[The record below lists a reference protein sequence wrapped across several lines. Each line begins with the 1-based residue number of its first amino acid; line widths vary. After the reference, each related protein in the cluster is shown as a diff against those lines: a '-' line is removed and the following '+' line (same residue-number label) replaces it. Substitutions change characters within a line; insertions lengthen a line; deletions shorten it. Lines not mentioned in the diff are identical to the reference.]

1 VHTNPDKNRILMRIV
16 LSGYSR
22 IWRRLLPLFACVLLL
37 VPGVAAGQ
45 NTGRITG
52 HVSRQDDET
61 PLAGVQV
68 VIQETGAAEWTSTG
82 GDYVF
87 SNVRP
92 GTYTLI
98 FTLANYSTTSMVTVT
113 AQAAATVVTKVE
125 WPLSFVESFV
135 VEAASRQVERAV
147 DAPAPVTHLD
157 ADEVRR
163 LAAQGQVP
171 RMVAY
176 APGVNVVQSG
186 LYDFNVNAR
195 GFNDMSNRRVRTFVD
210 DRDTS
215 QIAVMGVTNWAGVSF
230 ALDEI
235 DSFEFVRG
243 AGSALYGAGAF
254 NGVMSIKTKSAIG
267 NPGGQARITAGE
279 LGTSRFDGRHA
290 GKLGASTYF
299 RVIGGAQHSGD
310 FARSRVTSVEY
321 EGLPREVVPL
331 AQDHVSLFYGSA
343 RVDRPL
349 ASGSLLVVEGGASH
363 SEGHVST
370 TNLGRYQTEGM
381 NQPWARGQFTT
392 PRWRVS
398 SALSA
403 EDLNNSLGLSS
414 GVGSYDNGYLLQ
426 TSADTQGSFS
436 RGKGRFFGGLSIG
449 RLKADSKNPAG
460 VETIWPEAQI
470 VNDGAVFGQT
480 DYAFTDRVKVSGA
493 ARVEVSSLYDATFS
507 PRGAVIVG
515 LAPSHTLRVSVA
527 RAFKAPTIAET
538 RLQAAVAPPLDL
550 SAIEQAF
557 APALGGV
564 RLGFEHIPVLAV
576 GNPHL
581 EVEQVT
587 GLDVGY
593 SGLIARRTL
602 VGVTYFL
609 NHLETF
615 TSGLL
620 PQVGTSLGRLNPDY
634 GPYRPPA
641 GVSPAVAATL
651 QATLNAILPPG
662 FGASLSN
669 LEDGSPAFAL
679 LSNGNFGKA
688 RTQGLEVGVTTSLPE
703 RFRVDVNYT
712 LFDYELTLQAPDVPI
727 LPNTPK
733 HQASFALSYVA
744 PRLDAS
750 IRYRWTDGFDWL
762 SGIYAGPVPAYGL
775 TDVQAAYLI
784 TKRVRAGVDASNLF
798 DNEHY
803 EMFGG
808 DLLGRRVLAH
818 VTTSW

>member
-1 VHTNPDKNRILMRIV
+1 MRIA
-16 LSGYSR
+16 LSGCSWTRRHVVGSSR
-22 IWRRLLPLFACVLLL
+22 TRRCSSIAFLLL
-37 VPGVAAGQ
+37 IAPSLAAAQ
-45 NTGRITG
+45 PTGRITG
-52 HVSRQDDET
+52 HVSREDGT
-61 PLAGVQV
+61 PIAGVQV
-68 VIQETGAAEWTSTG
+68 VAQETGAAEWTSSS

-87 SNVRP
+87 ANIRP
-92 GTYTLI
+92 GTYTLL
-98 FTLANYSTTSMVTVT
+98 FTLANFSTT
-113 AQAAATVVTKVE
+113 ATVNVNVAEGPARVDTKVD

-135 VEAASRQVERAV
+135 VEAASRQVERGV

-171 RMVAY
+171 RLVAY

-235 DSFEFVRG
+235 DSLEFVRG

-290 GKLGASTYF
+290 GRLGSSTYF
-299 RVIGGAQHSGD
+299 RVMGGAQHSGD

-321 EGLPREVVPL
+321 EPARLPREVVPL

-343 RVDRPL
+343 RVDRPF

-398 SALSA
+398 SSFSA

-414 GVGSYDNGYLLQ
+414 GVGAYDNGYLLQ
-426 TSADTQGSFS
+426 ASADTQGSFS
-436 RGKGRFFGGLSIG
+436 RGKGRFFGGLSLG
-449 RLKADSKNPAG
+449 RLRADSKNPAG

-493 ARVEVSSLYDATFS
+493 ARVEVSSLYDATLS

-515 LAPSHTLRVSVA
+515 LAPAHTLRVSVA

-550 SAIEQAF
+550 SALEQSF

-564 RLGFEHIPVLAV
+564 TLGFEHIPVLAV

-593 SGLIARRTL
+593 SGLVARRTL

-641 GVSPAVAATL
+641 GVSPAVAAAL

-727 LPNTPK
+727 LPNTPR

-750 IRYRWTDGFDWL
+750 VRYRWTDGFDWL

>member
-1 VHTNPDKNRILMRIV
+1 LQ
-16 LSGYSR
+16 
-22 IWRRLLPLFACVLLL
+22 PLVACVLLV
-37 VPGVAAGQ
+37 VPALAAAQ
-45 NTGRITG
+45 STGRITG
-52 HVSRQDDET
+52 HVSREDET
-61 PLAGVQV
+61 PIAGVQV
-68 VIQETGAAEWTSTG
+68 VIQETGAAEWTSTS

-87 SNVRP
+87 ANLRP
-92 GTYTLI
+92 GTYTLL
-98 FTLANYSTTSMVTVT
+98 FTLADFSTTAMVNVNL
-113 AQAAATVVTKVE
+113 AEGPARLETKVD

-135 VEAASRQVERAV
+135 VEAASRQVERGV

-171 RMVAY
+171 RLVAY

-267 NPGGQARITAGE
+267 TPGGQARITAGE

-290 GKLGASTYF
+290 GRLGSSTYF
-299 RVIGGAQHSGD
+299 RVMGGAQHSGD

-321 EGLPREVVPL
+321 EPARLPHEVVPL
-331 AQDHVSLFYGSA
+331 AQDHVSLFYASA
-343 RVDRPL
+343 RVDRPF
-349 ASGSLLVVEGGASH
+349 ANGSLLVVEGGTSH

-392 PRWRVS
+392 SRWRVS
-398 SALSA
+398 SSLSA

-426 TSADTQGSFS
+426 TSADTQGSFG
-436 RGKGRFFGGLSIG
+436 RGKGRFFAGLSIG
-449 RLKADSKNPAG
+449 RLRADSKNPAG

-480 DYAFTDRVKVSGA
+480 DYALTDRVKVSGA
-493 ARVEVSSLYDATFS
+493 ARVEVSSLYDATLS

-515 LAPSHTLRVSVA
+515 LAPAHTLRVAVA

-557 APALGGV
+557 APALGGA

-581 EVEQVT
+581 KVEQVT
-587 GLDVGY
+587 GLDIGY
-593 SGLIARRTL
+593 SAVVARRTL

-634 GPYRPPA
+634 SPYRPPA
-641 GVSPAVAATL
+641 GVSQEVGATL

-662 FGASLSN
+662 FGESLSN

-688 RTQGLEVGVTTSLPE
+688 RTQGLEVGVTSSLPE

-712 LFDYELTLQAPDVPI
+712 LFDYDLTLQAPDVPI
-727 LPNTPK
+727 LPNTPR

-750 IRYRWTDGFDWL
+750 VRYRWTDGFDWL

-784 TKRVRAGVDASNLF
+784 TKRVRAGIDASNLF